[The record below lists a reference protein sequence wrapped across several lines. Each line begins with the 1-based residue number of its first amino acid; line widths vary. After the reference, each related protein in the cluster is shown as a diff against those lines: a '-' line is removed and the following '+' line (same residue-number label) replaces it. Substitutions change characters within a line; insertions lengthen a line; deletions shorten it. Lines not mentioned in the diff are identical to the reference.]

1 MPTTLELTLEERKR
15 YIELARHRLSS
26 AELTLSEWGERERL
40 LERVR
45 EAAIVLKTRF
55 GARRVV
61 LFGSLAHTA
70 WFSSDSDVDLAVEGL
85 TGDAYWQAW
94 RWLEEKISDRSV
106 DLVELE
112 TARESLRRSIRRYGI
127 EL

>member
-1 MPTTLELTLEERKR
+1 MPTILELTREERKR
-15 YIELARHRLSS
+15 YIELARHRLSL
-26 AELTLSEWGERERL
+26 AELTPSEWSERERL

-61 LFGSLAHTA
+61 LFGSLAHAA
-70 WFSSDSDVDLAVEGL
+70 WFSSDSDVDLAIEGL
-85 TGDAYWQAW
+85 VGDAYWQAW
-94 RWLEEKISDRSV
+94 RWLEEKISDRHV

-112 TARESLRRSIRRYGI
+112 TAKESLRRSIRRYGI